1 MAKELAMP
9 PGAGSDDRACEL
21 VRAWAA
27 HGGLQCSLN
36 IDAWP
41 EKDAAV
47 PWGIL
52 LSDIARH
59 VADAFERGRR
69 VDKKQTLDQI
79 RNIFNEELDRPTA
92 ETTGKSS

>member
-1 MAKELAMP
+1 MPKELAMP

-47 PWGIL
+47 AWGIL

-79 RNIFNEELDRPTA
+79 RNVFNDELDRPTA
-92 ETTGKSS
+92 ETTGNFS